1 MNVTGLTAN
10 NESDPNKSLRFKR
23 RKSCVIMK
31 YIAIRYFYDCK
42 VPIWAI
48 KFGSSKTSKIWRQ
61 IFTNYDNFFYQFR
74 GKLNCK

>member
-10 NESDPNKSLRFKR
+10 NKSDPNKSLRFKR

-31 YIAIRYFYDCK
+31 YIANCYFYDCK
-42 VPIWAI
+42 VPIWANLGPLKPLKYDDRYSQTMI
-48 KFGSSKTSKIWRQ
+48 KKI
-61 IFTNYDNFFYQFR
+61 YQFR